1 MAVSSSYRRRE
12 RAPKPLSV
20 PLIAAALGFVV
31 FLFGMAIASAN
42 TAGFGLLFV
51 VWGLLSAG
59 FLAISRR
66 RRARGVRELD
76 GRR

>member
-1 MAVSSSYRRRE
+1 MSSSYRRRE

-42 TAGFGLLFV
+42 TAGFGLMFV

-59 FLAISRR
+59 FLSLARW
-66 RRARGVRELD
+66 RRARATRGTSMRP
-76 GRR
+76 